1 MGRGV
6 TAICIGVAGNSV
18 ASTKVC
24 GVKMFDFRRK
34 TLFCLG
40 YRLSKHKMTTN
51 SKKLGGTWSFC
62 PPPPVATPMQL
73 RFALQLSVTWGWGL
87 RVGHQVRLLT
97 AARLP
102 DQRHG
107 LRNSLATHETK
118 KSTGGSS
125 WQRCLLAKQALTQ
138 GCNLQDF

>member
-40 YRLSKHKMTTN
+40 YHLSKHKMTLN
-51 SKKLGGTWSFC
+51 SKT
-62 PPPPVATPMQL
+62 
-73 RFALQLSVTWGWGL
+73 
-87 RVGHQVRLLT
+87 
-97 AARLP
+97 
-102 DQRHG
+102 
-107 LRNSLATHETK
+107 
-118 KSTGGSS
+118 
-125 WQRCLLAKQALTQ
+125 
-138 GCNLQDF
+138 